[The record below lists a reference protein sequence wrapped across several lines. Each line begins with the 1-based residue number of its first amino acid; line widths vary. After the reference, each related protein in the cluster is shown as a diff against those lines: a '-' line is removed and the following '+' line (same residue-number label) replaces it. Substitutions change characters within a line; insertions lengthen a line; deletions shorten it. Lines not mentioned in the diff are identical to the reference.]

1 MLCSYCIP
9 LILTFFFFIII
20 LKNIRTVSKDVGLC
34 KITLR
39 KFNGKESEKNLRE
52 NLKMNVGEISLEDVN
67 SS

>member
-1 MLCSYCIP
+1 
-9 LILTFFFFIII
+9 

-34 KITLR
+34 KITLG

-67 SS
+67 SSLWGSVADFLWVANYEP